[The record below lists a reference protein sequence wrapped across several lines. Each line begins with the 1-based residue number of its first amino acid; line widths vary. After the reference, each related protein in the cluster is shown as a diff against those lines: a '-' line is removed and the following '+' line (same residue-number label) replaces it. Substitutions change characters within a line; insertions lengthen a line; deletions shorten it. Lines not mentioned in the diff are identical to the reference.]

1 MELSGAGSPP
11 RALCCRLGAATELQ
25 DGVFQGQKCSQGH
38 TGAQLSR
45 SPGPARFCSWHACP
59 APQGSCLPAR
69 GAARPARPAW
79 TPAPRGFL
87 ANSQGFET
95 LGNSFLLQPWTLGS
109 SWSLRDPGQGNT
121 GTPPGVGVLGTS
133 SSTNRDTLPNTVLA
147 GSGMAELEGHS
158 AGCPRGDSSP
168 VPWEQEQS
176 WAPLLGSSPGDRSS
190 SSSICTEDFAARFQE
205 GMVLPEEEEDE
216 LTGIVPA
223 EGADPGQ
230 DESSFPTGRSLDVQR
245 QLGTDPGRKL
255 WEDRSPSLMRRGSL
269 ESLGARISQLSQSHV
284 LGGAWGEPCPAPS
297 AQPALGQGDP
307 LQGGPGSREALLAF
321 ALPGHP
327 LRTPGISAGRSRAGA
342 RTGSASLP
350 GASSARTRGHPSS
363 KALGQ
368 RLQEPPALRGQS
380 RGNVTLAVDD
390 TEREGAGSR
399 SRAPCSDHRAEAAPG
414 APGAPGALGAL
425 GAPGRCG
432 AGTRVSPV
440 SWRQRGKHKVGLPC
454 QGAVA
459 LPVSLQRSREG
470 TREPGSGAKTRS
482 GGDRA
487 RAGLALLP
495 HTWDSWHRNPTDRE
509 RMSRQGEGA
518 CAGCRERLG
527 KEERKMLA
535 LQEEKLELLKRLREL
550 EQSSRSLLQQRL
562 ETLQQLHRLLLR
574 EKVDTL
580 QQLQRTLEQES
591 AGRSA
596 RLEHLPGHPREP
608 AVRGRAGHPPAM
620 EISSLSPCQHQ
631 PLPSSALG
639 RGPSPAAGGHALHI
653 LRGLREHI
661 QRRLRDW
668 QRVEGALGPAGQRKK
683 SEHLHP
689 TPTLS
694 LSLSSVPLAQPWV
707 PRAPAPS
714 PEPLAGAAAGEDT
727 ARGEPECPGGELGS
741 TAREEVQRQP
751 GDSPCATTSAQGWI
765 QTRRSCR
772 APLRIM
778 PRTDLPGGNGPATG
792 LGHRGLCLTW
802 RPRAGPTTTS
812 NLCHGI
818 SDTRVVR

>member
-399 SRAPCSDHRAEAAPG
+399 SRAPCSDHRCGGTAGVTAEEPGGDTRAGIWCQDSEWRGQSQGWPGTAATHLGQLAQEPHGPGEDVSAGGGSLCRLPGAAGEGGKENVGFARRETGATEEAPGAGAKQPLPPAAEAGNAAAAPQAAPEGEGGHPSAAPEDLGAGKRWQERPAGASPGTPTGAGGAGAGWAPPGHGDLLSEPVPTPAPPQQCPGTGPLPGGGRLVPPVPQPRAPHPAG
-414 APGAPGALGAL
+414 APGAHPA
-425 GAPGRCG
+425 AP
-432 AGTRVSPV
+432 P
-440 SWRQRGKHKVGLPC
+440 
-454 QGAVA
+454 
-459 LPVSLQRSREG
+459 
-470 TREPGSGAKTRS
+470 
-482 GGDRA
+482 
-487 RAGLALLP
+487 GLA
-495 HTWDSWHRNPTDRE
+495 
-509 RMSRQGEGA
+509 EGGGSPGT
-518 CAGCRERLG
+518 CWT
-527 KEERKMLA
+527 EE
-535 LQEEKLELLKRLREL
+535 E
-550 EQSSRSLLQQRL
+550 
-562 ETLQQLHRLLLR
+562 
-574 EKVDTL
+574 
-580 QQLQRTLEQES
+580 
-591 AGRSA
+591 
-596 RLEHLPGHPREP
+596 
-608 AVRGRAGHPPAM
+608 
-620 EISSLSPCQHQ
+620 
-631 PLPSSALG
+631 
-639 RGPSPAAGGHALHI
+639 
-653 LRGLREHI
+653 
-661 QRRLRDW
+661 
-668 QRVEGALGPAGQRKK
+668 
-683 SEHLHP
+683 
-689 TPTLS
+689 
-694 LSLSSVPLAQPWV
+694 
-707 PRAPAPS
+707 
-714 PEPLAGAAAGEDT
+714 GAAAGEDT